1 MNFTEEKQA
10 EFEAFAAYYAIIAQ
24 KPYTAATR
32 SLLNNL
38 RTIAV
43 GQYGNGAW
51 QQLVRDNRRQPAE
64 QPERVVKT
72 SGGSQRRNA
81 PPQQG
86 NAPQPGTPRWERL
99 KAAGLLEGKSAA
111 HEVVAGGEYDAKQF
125 YEAGGGN
132 ILMDARKAERQKA
145 FAGAFVKNSEV
156 EPEKKERQRT
166 RKEIIEQV
174 SADYK
179 KEIETQIW
187 ERETPIVHLSTGD
200 EFDTETGRTVN
211 DLMADAAIKGVGEL
225 SGKELLEKYSRDLIF
240 EKLLELGHS
249 LNELEEKSDR
259 QLANL
264 LKKEA
269 SK

>member
-1 MNFTEEKQA
+1 MNFSEEKQA
-10 EFEAFAAYYAIIAQ
+10 EFDAFAAYYAIVAQ

-51 QQLVRDNRRQPAE
+51 QQLVKDNRRQPAE
-64 QPERVVKT
+64 QPERVVKM

-99 KAAGLLEGKSAA
+99 KAKGLLESKSATQG
-111 HEVVAGGEYDAKQF
+111 VVAGGETAKS
-125 YEAGGGN
+125 
-132 ILMDARKAERQKA
+132 IT
-145 FAGAFVKNSEV
+145 
-156 EPEKKERQRT
+156 EKIKSVTNVVDELGKT
-166 RKEIIEQV
+166 ADEV
-174 SADYK
+174 SA
-179 KEIETQIW
+179 IATSF
-187 ERETPIVHLSTGD
+187 HLSTGA

-211 DLMADAAIKGVGEL
+211 DLMADAAIKGAGEF
-225 SGKELLEKYSRDLIF
+225 SAKDLLEKYGDGARELIF
-240 EKLLELGHS
+240 EKLVELGHDADV
-249 LNELEEKSDR
+249 LGEKSNR

-269 SK
+269 GK